1 MISRQGLRLRAFLES
16 EEEEN
21 YWVRTKK
28 IKWWFSSAWFV
39 QEVIT
44 TSEAPSCHCFPFGRR
59 LVTPSSGSLCRVYT
73 CPPKDAEPT
82 KHVLKQKNRGLLF
95 PMPHCS
101 ATLLCSRWQQEL
113 QLSPAWS
120 SDLQVSWKH
129 GYVLYSVHLKDLQMA
144 TFHSHFHKVVSSL

>member
-28 IKWWFSSAWFV
+28 IKWWFRSAWFG

-44 TSEAPSCHCFPFGRR
+44 TSEAPSCHCFPFWRR
-59 LVTPSSGSLCRVYT
+59 LVTPSSGSLCRMYT

-95 PMPHCS
+95 PMPTALPLYCAHS
-101 ATLLCSRWQQEL
+101 GSRNCNVAL
-113 QLSPAWS
+113 H
-120 SDLQVSWKH
+120 DLQTFKCPGSMDMYCIVCI
-129 GYVLYSVHLKDLQMA
+129 LKTRKWPLF
-144 TFHSHFHKVVSSL
+144 TVISIR